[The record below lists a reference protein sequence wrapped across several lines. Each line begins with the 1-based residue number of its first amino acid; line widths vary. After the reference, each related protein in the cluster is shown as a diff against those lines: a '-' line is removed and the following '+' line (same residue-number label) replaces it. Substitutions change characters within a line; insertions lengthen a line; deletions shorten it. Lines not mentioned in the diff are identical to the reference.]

1 LVLVQVLAEHKLV
14 VDNRQELLTA
24 HNIQEE
30 EEVVVASIVEWLL
43 ALLQGHI
50 VVDN

>member
-1 LVLVQVLAEHKLV
+1 VLVQVPAEHKLV
-14 VDNRQELLTA
+14 ADNRQELLAA
-24 HNIQEE
+24 HNIQE